1 MEQLEILLKKLQKA
15 LDTSNVQAIGFA
27 LQQQL
32 TKEKKDTS
40 KNQQKAVKEAQES
53 FSSSRKQLENALKGQ
68 FAKKVRDAME
78 KQEKELEQLAR

>member
-15 LDTSNVQAIGFA
+15 LDTSNVQAIGLA

-40 KNQQKAVKEAQES
+40 KSQQKAVKEAQEV
-53 FSSSRKQLENALKGQ
+53 FSNSREQLENALKGQ

>member
-15 LDTSNVQAIGFA
+15 LDTSNVQAIGLA

-40 KNQQKAVKEAQES
+40 KSQQKAVKEAQES
-53 FSSSRKQLENALKGQ
+53 FSSSRKQLENTLKGQ
-68 FAKKVRDAME
+68 FTKKVRDAME